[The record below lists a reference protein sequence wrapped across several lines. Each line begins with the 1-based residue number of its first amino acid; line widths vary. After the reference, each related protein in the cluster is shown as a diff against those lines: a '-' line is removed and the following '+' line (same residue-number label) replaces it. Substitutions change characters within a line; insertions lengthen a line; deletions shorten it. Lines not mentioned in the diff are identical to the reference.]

1 MKGVAILVVVALLVG
16 WGIFWKGVS
25 RDEVLLEVE
34 GSERVAK
41 SKRERQLEGLRAKS
55 SRVLSAESA
64 QGKIEGFL
72 SSNEMMGDWDQK
84 TVVGFN
90 ELAYYWGVT
99 DPRGAMEEAVAF
111 VESLPS
117 GREREVVAGSFAIAV
132 ARMNPEVA
140 IEWAETIT
148 DQAKQDETMIR
159 TLLHWA
165 IVDREAAK
173 SWVETAEMTPEVRE
187 VISKSSRFGN
197 GEGE

>member
-1 MKGVAILVVVALLVG
+1 MKGVAILVVVAFLVG
-16 WGIFWKGVS
+16 WGIFWQGVS

-117 GREREVVAGSFAIAV
+117 GREGERGGGGEFCDSGGEDESRGGDRMGGDDYGSGEAG
-132 ARMNPEVA
+132 
-140 IEWAETIT
+140 
-148 DQAKQDETMIR
+148 
-159 TLLHWA
+159 
-165 IVDREAAK
+165 
-173 SWVETAEMTPEVRE
+173 
-187 VISKSSRFGN
+187 
-197 GEGE
+197 